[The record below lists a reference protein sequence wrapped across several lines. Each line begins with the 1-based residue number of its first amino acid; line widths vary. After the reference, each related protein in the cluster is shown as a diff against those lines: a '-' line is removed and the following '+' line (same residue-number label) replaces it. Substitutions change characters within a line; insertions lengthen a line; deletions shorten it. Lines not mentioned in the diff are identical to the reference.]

1 MRRSFSWRALRRTT
15 SLLLTGL
22 IAGACSD
29 SSGPPDGP
37 QPAGQIVVRSQPTT
51 ATVAVPLATPIVVEL
66 QDCWDRLADT
76 TGVEVTATVA
86 SGTGT
91 IKSGGTTL
99 SRKGIASFDS
109 LVIVG
114 RNTGPITL
122 QISIANRN
130 GGGKLTVKTTGPISL
145 SPGKVAE
152 IKANDP
158 TTYSGGVGTA
168 VSPAPSVV
176 VVDGGQN
183 PLPAQRVTFRVAQ
196 GNGRL
201 QDSVVTT
208 DANGVAR
215 IGSWTLGLPGLN
227 RLIAQTGT
235 FEVQF
240 QASARGSIGMLRV
253 RVTGRPDASPIP
265 VRVLRTTVG
274 SPAFDSTVSITDTLT
289 LVGIP
294 FGTYNVSGD
303 SVNRGTRLW
312 LPKTNFTN
320 VNVSETSGPELT
332 LDYLE
337 HGRLEATVRGLPVP
351 NLLVPLAVVQQ
362 DTTNGLTGTILGRND
377 AVARAVLPLGRYE
390 VVAPLIPSGGQVYS
404 PTPLRQFVTVRS
416 GETTPVAVQYTQST
430 GTLVVSVSGLPA
442 GVTASVD
449 VSGPG
454 GFRETV
460 FMTGNR
466 AYSGLVPGTY
476 TVTAASVTSGG
487 KTYTPGTGTVTAE
500 VTAGGQ
506 ATAAFVYTGN

>member
-1 MRRSFSWRALRRTT
+1 MRRFSPWRTCRRTK
-15 SLLLTGL
+15 LLLIGL
-22 IAGACSD
+22 ALGACSD

-37 QPAGQIVVRSQPTT
+37 QPAGQIIVRSQPTS

-91 IKSGGTTL
+91 IKSGGTTR
-99 SRKGIASFDS
+99 SRNGIATFDS

-114 RNTGPITL
+114 RTTSPITL

-152 IKANDP
+152 IRANDP
-158 TTYSGGVGTA
+158 TTYTGGVGTA

-176 VVDGGQN
+176 VVDAGQN
-183 PLPAQRVTFRVAQ
+183 PLPNQRVTFRVVQ
-196 GNGRL
+196 GNGRV
-201 QDSVVTT
+201 QDSVVMT
-208 DANGVAR
+208 DANGLAR
-215 IGSWTLGLPGLN
+215 VGSWTLGLPGLN
-227 RLIAQTGT
+227 RLAAQSENL
-235 FEVQF
+235 EVQF
-240 QASARGSIGMLRV
+240 QASASGTIGMLRL
-253 RVTGRPDASPIP
+253 RVTGRPDGSPIP
-265 VRVLRTTVG
+265 IRVLRTTIG
-274 SPAFDSTVSITDTLT
+274 SPAFDSTVSVTDTLT

-303 SVNRGTRLW
+303 SINRGTRLW
-312 LPKTNFTN
+312 LPKTNYTN
-320 VNVSETSGPELT
+320 VNVSATSGPDLA

-337 HGRLEATVRGLPVP
+337 HGRIEATVRGLPVA
-351 NLLVPLAVVQQ
+351 NLIVPLAVVQQ
-362 DTTNGLTGTILGRND
+362 DTTNGLTGTIVARND

-390 VVAPLIPSGGQVYS
+390 VVAPQVPSGGQVYA
-404 PTPLRQFVTVRS
+404 PTPQRQFMTVRS

-430 GTLVVSVSGLPA
+430 GTLVVTVSGLPA

-454 GFRETV
+454 GFRETI
-460 FMTGNR
+460 FMSGNR
-466 AYSGLVPGTY
+466 VYSGLAPGTY
-476 TVTAASVTSGG
+476 TITAS
-487 KTYTPGTGTVTAE
+487 P
-500 VTAGGQ
+500 VTAGGRTYTPNAGTQ
-506 ATAAFVYTGN
+506 TADVTAGAQVTAAFVYTGN